1 MTAGASFFFVAIRGW
16 ENKNGQRVIK
26 SQVADVTACRE
37 HNARLFPSI
46 V

>member
-1 MTAGASFFFVAIRGW
+1 MTAGASFFVVAITGW

-26 SQVADVTACRE
+26 SQVVDVTACRE

>member
-1 MTAGASFFFVAIRGW
+1 MTAGAGFLVVAIRGW

>member
-1 MTAGASFFFVAIRGW
+1 
-16 ENKNGQRVIK
+16 VIK